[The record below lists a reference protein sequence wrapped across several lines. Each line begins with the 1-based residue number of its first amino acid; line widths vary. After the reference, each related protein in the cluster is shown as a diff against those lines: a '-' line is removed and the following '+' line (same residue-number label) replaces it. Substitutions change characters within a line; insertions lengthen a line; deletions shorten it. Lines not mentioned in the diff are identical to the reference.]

1 MKRWAI
7 GLAATVLAP
16 LANATIHQYEDLDVN
31 MGNGGHVDGLFAEY
45 DTDTSVMTWSVDNL
59 TRAGSEMDGFWLVTN
74 NGPDNPKGDDGLA
87 IFYADFNSSSIWAFA
102 YNGENNPSSYSD
114 SEYLG
119 DFSAGIIDAG
129 TTRGFSLDVSS
140 IYASLPTSSPFDDEI
155 GIWFH
160 ATFDTDTE
168 TNTDGRLTDWDI
180 SAQSWYDRSGQSTTE
195 GDPTPDPIPV
205 PATLP
210 LLVIGLLGLRR
221 MQKVHS

>member
-1 MKRWAI
+1 MRNLII
-7 GLAATVLAP
+7 GLAATALAP

-31 MGNGGHVDGLFAEY
+31 MGNSGHVDGLFAEY
-45 DTDTSVMTWSVDNL
+45 DTETSVMTWSVDNL
-59 TRAGSEMDGFWLVTN
+59 TKAGAEMDGFWLVTN

-102 YNGENNPSSYSD
+102 YNGQNNPNSYAD

-119 DFSAGIIDAG
+119 DFSAGMFDTG
-129 TTRGFSLDVSS
+129 TTKGFSMDVSS
-140 IYASLPTSSPFDDEI
+140 IYSSLSTSAPFGEEI

-160 ATFDTDTE
+160 ATFDTDTQ
-168 TNTDGRLTDWDI
+168 TNNDGRLTDWDI
-180 SAQSWYDRSGQSTTE
+180 STQSWYDRAGQLTLE